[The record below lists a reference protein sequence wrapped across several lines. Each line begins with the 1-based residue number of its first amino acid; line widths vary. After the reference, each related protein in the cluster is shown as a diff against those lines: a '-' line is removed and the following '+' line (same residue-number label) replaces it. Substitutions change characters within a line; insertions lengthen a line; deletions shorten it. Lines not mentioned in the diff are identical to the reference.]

1 MTNELLLVSFGGG
14 INSAAMLI
22 GMAERGIRPEAIL
35 FADTGNEK
43 PETYEF
49 VELMRTWCVQNMDLG
64 IITIGHPK
72 GDTLRDSCF
81 RNGTLPSKAYG
92 FPGCSVKFK
101 HQPMERYELRTWG
114 PDAVITKAIGYHAG
128 ETRRSDIT
136 EKGRYRYRY
145 FLREWGWFQQDCL
158 GAITRAGLPIPL
170 KSACYFCPS
179 SKAHEIIWLRDTHP
193 ELFADSL
200 AMEVQAEPYHCQP
213 DRLRADGTPGVKGLG
228 RNFAWSQFVQITP
241 AQVEELPEPDQ
252 IPCMC
257 YDGGD
262 EE

>member
-1 MTNELLLVSFGGG
+1 MNSPLVVSFGGG

-22 GMAERGIRPEAIL
+22 GMVDKGVRPDAIV

-43 PETYEF
+43 PETYAF
-49 VELMRTWCVQNMDLG
+49 VSEMRAWCLRHLDLG
-64 IITIGHPK
+64 IITVGHPK
-72 GDTLRDSCF
+72 GDTLRESCF

-101 HQPMERYELRTWG
+101 HQPMEKYEMKRWG
-114 PDAVITKAIGYHAG
+114 PDAIITKAIGYHAG
-128 ETRRSDIT
+128 ETRRSDIA

-145 FLREWGWFQQDCL
+145 FLREWGWGQQDCED
-158 GAITRAGLPIPL
+158 AIIRIAGLPVPM

-179 SKAHEIIWLRDTHP
+179 SKPHEIAWLRDVHP
-193 ELFADSL
+193 ELFADAV
-200 AMEVQAEPYHCQP
+200 AMETQAIPYHAERP
-213 DRLRADGTPGVKGLG
+213 NADGTLKTLGLG
-228 RNFAWSQFVQITP
+228 RKFAWSDFVNITP
-241 AQVEELPEPDQ
+241 AQVENTPEPDQ

-262 EE
+262 E